1 MNGAPRAGSA
11 RNGTGDSAAGAPAA
25 LIRAAEQLFAEHTV
39 EGVSLRAIN
48 RAAGQRNASA
58 LQYHFADR
66 DGLLRAV
73 LAKHE
78 PEISARR
85 HALLDRCEASPVVTV
100 RDLSEALVLPL
111 VPKLS
116 DPDGGP
122 EYLRIA
128 GQLVNEPVTVVE
140 PDEPTYVLLHDEAD
154 SVGRWTTMIEPH
166 MPVLSVGA
174 PLHRRFAAARFT
186 FIELARR
193 AQVQPAERDHR
204 LFASHLVDL
213 VTAIVATPIS
223 PETARLIDPT
233 RRG

>member
-1 MNGAPRAGSA
+1 GWG
-11 RNGTGDSAAGAPAA
+11 GAPAGA
-25 LIRAAEQLFAEHTV
+25 RAELIRAAEQLFAEHSV

-78 PEISARR
+78 PEVSARR
-85 HALLDRCEASPVVTV
+85 HALLDRCEASPSTTV

-111 VPKLS
+111 VPKLT
-116 DPDGGP
+116 DPDGGRA
-122 EYLRIA
+122 YLRIA
-128 GQLVNEPVTVVE
+128 GQLVNEPVKVVE
-140 PDEPTYVLLHDEAD
+140 PEEPTYLLLHDEAG
-154 SVGRWTTMIEPH
+154 SVRRWTAMIEPH
-166 MPVLSVGA
+166 MPDLSVGA
-174 PLHRRFAAARFT
+174 PLHRRFAANRFT

-193 AQVQPAERDHR
+193 AQEDHPGSDHR

-213 VTAIVATPIS
+213 VAAIVATPIS
-223 PETARLIDPT
+223 AETANLIDPT
-233 RRG
+233 RRR